1 MKVIDKRLLFID
13 SKDRVSGSIESF
25 KIEIPPHLL
34 HKKKEQKMRI
44 VLNNVILPYAATV
57 GKTRCITAK

>member
-1 MKVIDKRLLFID
+1 MKVIDRRLLFID

-34 HKKKEQKMRI
+34 HKEKEQKMRI
-44 VLNNVILPYAATV
+44 VLNDVILPYAATV
-57 GKTRCITAK
+57 